1 MTPKIRMLLG
11 LQLKKLISSCEML
24 SILVKEDP
32 IPDSLASAL
41 ALKRI
46 AEHFHTDAK
55 IFYRGEV
62 QNKALLNMMEN
73 DLNLLHSPADIIGE
87 LALVDTIPSKLKY
100 IDRLPLIVISQY
112 VGDVKEI
119 KAELK
124 DIRAD
129 TGTTSSIMVEYLKR
143 LHVSLDKQL
152 TTLLLYAIRD
162 RTGHFRTGLCKFD
175 MDAYYRIFPNADMG
189 LLMKLE
195 HPSIRSETFA
205 DLAKA
210 IDNKVTKEIHLVTT
224 IGYTKDMSTL
234 SKVCDYLL
242 DLEGISTVLVFAIDK
257 AKIGIYA
264 KSKDIE
270 VHMRNMLEKAFG
282 IWGTVNGMPKF
293 ASIEI
298 PLGVFD
304 TVLSENINSARYKE
318 LLFESIKSVI
328 SARYFSIME
337 TGS

>member
-1 MTPKIRMLLG
+1 MIPSIRRLFSYK
-11 LQLKKLISSCEML
+11 LKKLVSSCEML
-24 SILVKEDP
+24 AIVVKDDP
-32 IPDSLASAL
+32 SPDSLASAL

-62 QNKALLNMMEN
+62 QNKMLLNMMEE
-73 DLNLLHSPADIIGE
+73 DLNVLHSPADLGGE
-87 LALVDTIPSKLKY
+87 LAFVDAIPSQLKH
-100 IDRLPLIVISQY
+100 ITRSPLIVISQY

-119 KAELK
+119 KAKLK

-129 TGTTSSIMVEYLKR
+129 TGTTSSIMAEYLER
-143 LHVSLDKQL
+143 LHVAVDKQL
-152 TTLLLYAIRD
+152 ATQLLYAIRERTRCL
-162 RTGHFRTGLCKFD
+162 RTGVYKFD
-175 MDAYYRIFPNADMG
+175 IDTYYRIFPNVDTD

-195 HPSIRSETFA
+195 HPSVRSETFA

-210 IDNKVTKEIHLVTT
+210 IDNKMTKETHLVTT

-270 VHMRNMLEKAFG
+270 VHMRNMLDKAFG
-282 IWGTVNGMPKF
+282 MWGPVNGTPEYV
-293 ASIEI
+293 SVEI
-298 PLGVFD
+298 PLGVFE
-304 TVLSENINSARYKE
+304 TVLAGDINAAKYKE
-318 LLFESIKSVI
+318 LLFDSIKSVI
-328 SARYFSIME
+328 SSKYFSMME
-337 TGS
+337 IGS